1 MSDPKTEYTQ
11 FNDFFIEKLDLILDS
26 GDIVSLLDLY
36 AEINFYQ
43 DVFGSPMFC
52 EIEITDALD
61 LYSNL
66 PIKNTE
72 NLEIWFNSPGS
83 DVVKKTMRLYSRENV
98 LLKENG
104 KVTYYTLRFVSPETY
119 FNLNIKN
126 SRSYSGKISDIV
138 GAIWSENFSTP
149 ITIEETDSE
158 YTLVLPYENPFAH
171 IDFLTKKALRATNN
185 NECNFVFY
193 EDFNGFNFVSLST
206 MFTQPLRGVFSYDS
220 KLAPPPNESVIT
232 GSRVRIQELD
242 FLGLEN
248 LIDETSNGLYNGY
261 VNSHDIKNK
270 KISQGLKYSYS
281 EAFDQITHLNSHPL
295 APAEIYEKSGPLS
308 SYQNRFSG
316 VFPTDV
322 SLKRQSQMNSLLN
335 KRLRFLTAGSSS
347 TNAGD
352 RIKLDFVRQSGV
364 EFDSNFLDKYRSGY
378 YIVSSVKHTI
388 NKLNGYTMTVE
399 ACTDSY
405 ANPLPTVSN
414 FESKVPGV

>member
-1 MSDPKTEYTQ
+1 
-11 FNDFFIEKLDLILDS
+11 
-26 GDIVSLLDLY
+26 
-36 AEINFYQ
+36 
-43 DVFGSPMFC
+43 
-52 EIEITDALD
+52 
-61 LYSNL
+61 
-66 PIKNTE
+66 
-72 NLEIWFNSPGS
+72 
-83 DVVKKTMRLYSRENV
+83 
-98 LLKENG
+98 
-104 KVTYYTLRFVSPETY
+104 
-119 FNLNIKN
+119 
-126 SRSYSGKISDIV
+126 
-138 GAIWSENFSTP
+138 
-149 ITIEETDSE
+149 
-158 YTLVLPYENPFAH
+158 
-171 IDFLTKKALRATNN
+171 
-185 NECNFVFY
+185 
-193 EDFNGFNFVSLST
+193 
-206 MFTQPLRGVFSYDS
+206 
-220 KLAPPPNESVIT
+220 LAPPPNESAIT